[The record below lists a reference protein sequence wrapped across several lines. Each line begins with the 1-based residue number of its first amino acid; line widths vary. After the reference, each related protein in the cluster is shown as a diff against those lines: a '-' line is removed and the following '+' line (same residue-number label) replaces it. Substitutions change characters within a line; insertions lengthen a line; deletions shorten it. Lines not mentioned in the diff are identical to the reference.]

1 MLCRMSEPT
10 DANDNRRARSLIETG
25 ADLAGAVGGAGA
37 SLIVGPLA
45 GAAVG
50 VAITRATRALS
61 GLAEREQERV
71 GATLSLIEQDA
82 EKRHARGETPRED
95 GFFDDRGGL
104 RPEAVDLLEGVLRQA
119 AAAYE
124 ERKVALLARLF
135 TEVAHDDSV
144 APSQALFLVRLAG
157 DLTYRQFV
165 ILSAYAANQVHPA
178 HPAPDPDL
186 DDLGERHLIGI
197 RNLNGSVRP
206 PGRMHAEMT
215 IDALEG
221 TPISASATVRS
232 SLALTPLGNTLV
244 RLTGATETVPQDD
257 RNEWLSTLRTT

>member
-1 MLCRMSEPT
+1 MVDPPDSDDE
-10 DANDNRRARSLIETG
+10 RRTRALIETG

-50 VAITRATRALS
+50 VAITRATRAI
-61 GLAEREQERV
+61 GALAQGEEERV

-82 EKRHARGETPRED
+82 ERRRQSGEAPRDD

-104 RPEAVDLLEGVLRQA
+104 RPEAVDVLEGVLRQA
-119 AAAYE
+119 AASYE
-124 ERKVALLARLF
+124 EKKVALLARLF
-135 TEVAHDDSV
+135 SEVAHDASV
-144 APSQALFLVRLAG
+144 TPSEALFLVRLAG

-165 ILSAYAANQVHPA
+165 ILSAYCANQVHPA

-197 RNLNGSVRP
+197 RNPNGSVRP

-215 IDALEG
+215 IDAFEG
-221 TPISASATVRS
+221 TPVSASATVRS
-232 SLALTPLGNTLV
+232 SLAVMPLGKTLV

-257 RNEWLSTLRTT
+257 RDAWLSTLRTT